1 MFLASLAVF
10 LTLTSAILANA
21 GQPYTRVYLRSNKQ
35 TEMMRIEDS
44 FVSQAVGYIEEQAME
59 ASKKGLTSYTVPF
72 EGCEEY
78 VKRNEYRDDLSVVQC
93 KKVIARI
100 YTTIR
105 NDFPDSYIIHEK
117 GSYTLSWA

>member
-1 MFLASLAVF
+1 MFLVCLAGLALF
-10 LTLTSAILANA
+10 LSQANA